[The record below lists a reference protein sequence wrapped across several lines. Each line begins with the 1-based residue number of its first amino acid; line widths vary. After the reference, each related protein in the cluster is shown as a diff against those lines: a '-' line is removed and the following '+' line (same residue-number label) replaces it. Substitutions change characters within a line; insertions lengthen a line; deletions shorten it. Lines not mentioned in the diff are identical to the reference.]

1 MNEILS
7 LVVIL
12 IAVLVIIILPVLFV
26 LKLAKKYIKCNQKF
40 SKICITLYSFIL
52 LLSPILYFSLPNHQD
67 LKILSKAEQ
76 QSRFQIHETIA
87 KDLIKG
93 RIEKHSTYHLKDW
106 TFNVKGDKVDVKLL
120 DNSENNQGPLV
131 RVFVEWT
138 KSNSQQISASLYRLP
153 YVENNFDLTHR
164 LHEPKI
170 IWKDSR
176 MLSVQNPK
184 PFKIH
189 ARIVTDKVTG
199 LHARM
204 FAYEDLNLPSEWE
217 MDHDLDLSTSY
228 ILYLKV
234 PNQMDIVDQDNIR
247 IYD

>member
-1 MNEILS
+1 MNEIFS

-52 LLSPILYFSLPNHQD
+52 LLSPILYFLLPNHQEI
-67 LKILSKAEQ
+67 KILSKDEKQ
-76 QSRFQIHETIA
+76 RRFQTHETLA
-87 KDLIKG
+87 KDLIQG
-93 RIEKHSTYHLKDW
+93 RIEKDSTYWVKDW
-106 TFNVKGDKVDVKLL
+106 TFNVKGDKVDIKLL
-120 DNSENNQGPLV
+120 DNSENNKTPLV

-153 YVENNFDLTHR
+153 YVENNFDLTQR